1 MKLPFR
7 TAARIAWRETRS
19 SLVKFLFVVLGVA
32 AGVGALSGVRG
43 FSQSFEST
51 LTHEARTIMAADL
64 TARQFVVPNAA
75 QTAQLDSLAARGVE
89 RTIVT
94 ETVSMAAATTPDAV
108 PVLVS
113 IKSVDPTKYPY
124 YGEVKLD
131 PPMPLAQ
138 ALTADSVAAGEDLL
152 IRVGVKV
159 GELVRV
165 GGQDFRVAAMVVS
178 EPDRMSGS
186 LNIGLRL
193 MMSRE
198 GFERTG
204 LMQVGSRAAERYL
217 FKLNPG
223 APPLTDVRAE
233 LKSALPE
240 AVIADFSQSHP
251 LITSGLDRATVFLSL
266 VSLIALIVGA
276 IGVGMAMHAHLQ
288 QKMDHIAVMKSLGGT
303 SGEIIRIYTIQT
315 LMLGLVGGVGG
326 VLVGRAVEQV
336 FPLLINKLFSIN
348 TEITWHFDA
357 AVQGIAVGILTT
369 LLFTLPPLLAI
380 RKIRPAIILRR
391 DMPDAKVPW
400 NKRAGEAR
408 PALVAGGIILIGI
421 GLIAAWLS
429 ESPRVGGYFAGG
441 LLISLLLL
449 AAVASLLLRGIR
461 EFLRRS
467 PWKLPTLTRQG
478 LANLYRQGN
487 QAQAILVALG
497 LGVMFTLSVYLIQ
510 SSLVK
515 EIIATAPP
523 GMPNVFLV
531 GVTEQQTEPLKEL
544 IAKQSGVMGPVE
556 LGPSVSARLI
566 SIDGVAIA
574 DRIAQ
579 GHVRGLGRRY
589 TNTRSVTWEN
599 SLPDGLKVIQGA
611 WWNKDATEPLVSVE
625 EDPARTLQIQV
636 GSAIEVN
643 VSERIIRARVVAIH
657 EVEAFRST
665 PTPEFIFDRAALAGS
680 PVVYYGGVRLQ
691 PSAVGALQR
700 AVYAKYPTITVVNIA
715 DALAIAQQVIDQI
728 ALVIR
733 FLSGFS
739 ILAGAII
746 LAASVAGTRFR
757 RVREV
762 VILKTL
768 GATRKHVQRIFSV
781 EFLTLGAVA
790 GLLGAL
796 LASAFSSLILT
807 RLLGAKFQFD
817 PIATLAAIALTAL
830 LANASG
836 WLASFRILRQKPL
849 EVLREE

>member
-1 MKLPFR
+1 
-7 TAARIAWRETRS
+7 
-19 SLVKFLFVVLGVA
+19 
-32 AGVGALSGVRG
+32 
-43 FSQSFEST
+43 
-51 LTHEARTIMAADL
+51 
-64 TARQFVVPNAA
+64 
-75 QTAQLDSLAARGVE
+75 
-89 RTIVT
+89 
-94 ETVSMAAATTPDAV
+94 MAAATTPGAV

-113 IKSVDPTKYPY
+113 IKAVDPAKYPY

-138 ALTADSVAAGEDLL
+138 ALTPDTVAAGEDLL
-152 IRVGVKV
+152 IRVGVKT
-159 GELVRV
+159 GDLVRV

-198 GFERTG
+198 AFERTG

-217 FKLNPG
+217 FKLDPG
-223 APPLTDVRAE
+223 APTVADVRAA

-326 VLVGRAVEQV
+326 VLVGRGVEQV
-336 FPLLINKLFSIN
+336 FPLLINKLFAIN

-391 DMPDAKVPW
+391 DMPDAKVTW
-400 NKRAGEAR
+400 TKRANEAR
-408 PALVAGGIILIGI
+408 PALAAGGIILVGI

-441 LLISLLLL
+441 LLVSLLLL
-449 AAVASLLLRGIR
+449 AGVASLLLRGIR

-510 SSLVK
+510 RSLVK

-531 GVTEQQTEPLKEL
+531 GVTEQQTEPLKAL
-544 IAKQSGVMGPVE
+544 IAKQEGVMGPVE

-574 DRIAQ
+574 DRIEQ

-599 SLPDGLKVIQGA
+599 SLPDGLKVLHGA
-611 WWNKDATEPLVSVE
+611 WWNKDATEPLASVE
-625 EDPARTLQIQV
+625 EEPARALQIQV
-636 GSAIEVN
+636 GSTIEIN
-643 VSERIIRARVVAIH
+643 VSERIVRARVVAIH
-657 EVEAFRST
+657 EVEAFRTT

-700 AVYAKYPTITVVNIA
+700 AVYAKFPTITVVNIA

-796 LASAFSSLILT
+796 LASAFSSLILK
-807 RLLGAKFQFD
+807 RLLDAKFQFD
-817 PIATLAAIALTAL
+817 PVASLAAIALTAL

>member
-1 MKLPFR
+1 MKLPLR

-51 LTHEARTIMAADL
+51 LSNEARTIMAADL
-64 TARQFVVPNAA
+64 TARQFVVPNAV
-75 QTAQLDSLAARGVE
+75 QTAQLDALAEHGVE

-94 ETVSMAAATTPDAV
+94 ETVSMASATVPDAV

-113 IKSVDPTKYPY
+113 IKAVDPSKYPY

-138 ALTADSVAAGEDLL
+138 ALTADTVAAGEDLL
-152 IRVGVKV
+152 IRVGVKT
-159 GELVRV
+159 GDLVRV
-165 GGQDFRVAAMVVS
+165 GGQDFRVAAMVIS

-198 GFERTG
+198 AFERTG

-217 FKLNPG
+217 FKLDPG
-223 APPLTDVRAE
+223 APSVTDVRAA

-266 VSLIALIVGA
+266 ISLIALIVGA

-303 SGEIIRIYTIQT
+303 SAEIIRIYTIQT

-326 VLVGRAVEQV
+326 VLVGRGVEQV
-336 FPLLINKLFSIN
+336 FPLLINKLFAIN
-348 TEITWHFDA
+348 TEITWHFEA
-357 AVQGIAVGILTT
+357 AVQGIAVGMLTT

-391 DMPDAKVPW
+391 DMPDAKLPW
-400 NKRAGEAR
+400 RKRVIDAR
-408 PALVAGGIILIGI
+408 PALAAGGIILLGI

-449 AAVASLLLRGIR
+449 AAIASLLLRGIR

-487 QAQAILVALG
+487 QAKSILVALG
-497 LGVMFTLSVYLIQ
+497 LGVMFTLSVYLVQ
-510 SSLVK
+510 KSLVK

-531 GVTEQQTEPLKEL
+531 GVTEQQTTPLKEL
-544 IAKQSGVMGPVE
+544 IAKQDGVLGPAE
-556 LGPSVSARLI
+556 LGPSVSARLV

-579 GHVRGLGRRY
+579 GNVRGVGRRY
-589 TNTRSVTWEN
+589 TNTRSVTWEA
-599 SLPDGLKVIQGA
+599 SQPQDMKVLRGA
-611 WWNKDATEPLVSVE
+611 WWSQDATEPLASVE
-625 EDPARTLQIQV
+625 EEPARTLQIQP
-636 GSAIEVN
+636 GSWIEIN
-643 VSERIIRARVVAIH
+643 VSEHIIRARVVAIH

-665 PTPEFIFDRAALAGS
+665 PTPEFIFNRPALAGL
-680 PVVYYGGVRLQ
+680 PVVYYGGVRMR
-691 PSAVGALQR
+691 PSSVGALQR
-700 AVYAKYPTITVVNIA
+700 AVYAKFPTITVVNIA
-715 DALAIAQQVIDQI
+715 DALEIAQQVIDQI

-733 FLSGFS
+733 FISGFA
-739 ILAGAII
+739 IAAGAII

-768 GATRKHVQRIFSV
+768 GATKKHVQRIFSV

-796 LASAFSSLILT
+796 LASAFSSLILK
-807 RLLGAKFQFD
+807 RLLDSKFQFD
-817 PIATLAAIALTAL
+817 PLATTVAIALTAL